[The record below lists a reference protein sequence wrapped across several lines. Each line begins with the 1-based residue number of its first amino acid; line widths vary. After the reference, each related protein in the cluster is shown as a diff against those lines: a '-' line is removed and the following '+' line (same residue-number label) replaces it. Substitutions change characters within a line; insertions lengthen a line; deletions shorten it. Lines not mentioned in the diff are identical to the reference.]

1 MTVRDLY
8 PHEGARTAAFVDS
21 RGGKVAPKRSMSG
34 LPTVNER
41 RVSTVCAL
49 GELRSTAFL
58 AASCPA
64 SFAPLVSVSS
74 AAVACSF
81 PCPSY
86 HPCLPCLL
94 LFSRHDSRL
103 GRSRNRPPVANA
115 LFTIHLARRI
125 SGCKLL
131 IWAPCR
137 TRTCDLLIRR
147 LMQVPD
153 PRGFFVCV
161 ARMRPCRCPVLGEK
175 LFTDSRPAS

>member
-34 LPTVNER
+34 LPTVSER

-49 GELRSTAFL
+49 GELRSTANL

-94 LFSRHDSRL
+94 LFSRHDSLRRVRL
-103 GRSRNRPPVANA
+103 KLTRATSSGPARVGARVDRCEDAVDCDPEPPCSGNTA
-115 LFTIHLARRI
+115 HARRV
-125 SGCKLL
+125 GKV
-131 IWAPCR
+131 R
-137 TRTCDLLIRR
+137 
-147 LMQVPD
+147 V
-153 PRGFFVCV
+153 
-161 ARMRPCRCPVLGEK
+161 
-175 LFTDSRPAS
+175 